1 MSNQDKIYFSKPEYN
16 KLMQII
22 NDNLNC
28 KDDDIRYRATRL
40 KEKFDNYVYLYE
52 KETNGVL
59 EEGVIYLAYTNELKW
74 LVQECMYLVKKKA
87 KNDYYEELRLKEKKE
102 RNNYE

>member
-1 MSNQDKIYFSKPEYN
+1 MSNQDKIYFSKQEYN

-22 NDNLNC
+22 NDNLKY

-40 KEKFDNYVYLYE
+40 KEKFDNYVFLYE
-52 KETNGVL
+52 KETNGEL

-74 LVQECMYLVKKKA
+74 LVQECLYLIKKKA
-87 KNDYYEELRLKEKKE
+87 KKDYYEELKKKE
-102 RNNYE
+102 NQGDK

>member
-1 MSNQDKIYFSKPEYN
+1 MSNQDKIYFSKQEYN

-22 NDNLNC
+22 NDNLKC

-40 KEKFDNYVYLYE
+40 KEKFDNYVFLYE
-52 KETNGVL
+52 KETNGEL

-74 LVQECMYLVKKKA
+74 IVQECMYLIKKKSR
-87 KNDYYEELRLKEKKE
+87 KDYYEELKIRENKGDK
-102 RNNYE
+102 